1 MQPNA
6 SQTGRGSYATLCTA
20 ASAVRRPKTDY
31 GISLE
36 VRRRSEGKNTRW
48 TASHGP
54 YAAEEQEVQ
63 HLASPRWGGVGKTA
77 NVMQPTT
84 PSTRAITRSLS
95 SPLGQSTST
104 LQHCLT
110 SPRCEKHVPLAGSDE
125 DMDDAASALLS
136 QLQQVVV
143 RVSHQMV
150 DERRR
155 AAQQR
160 KQIQALE
167 TIVAEQDAMLD
178 FLRGQCDAAQY
189 ENSRILKSF
198 QKEARRPSTD
208 FTPTNQRS
216 VGSHGV
222 SEVRISA
229 AQVDSFVCAEFR
241 RLSSICESCPPSWFD
256 QVSPIVAAV
265 LRSLATEVLQMRD
278 AARNN
283 EAEASAIPHDDPP
296 APLQPCAA
304 RSSLGEAAPEPSS
317 PLSMPAAN
325 RHTPVAGRDRA
336 GVVDSAPPTAALK
349 SQAQASVSLAAAT
362 GPSSAASV
370 TAGRIQR
377 EKAELFR
384 VDLDDRMKSA
394 AHPGARAVS
403 EASASVTNSIYEDAA
418 SILSDIRT
426 RYGL

>member
-31 GISLE
+31 GISFE

-54 YAAEEQEVQ
+54 YAAAEQAVQ
-63 HLASPRWGGVGKTA
+63 HLASPRWGGVRKTA

-84 PSTRAITRSLS
+84 PSTRAIPRSLS
-95 SPLGQSTST
+95 SPRGQSTSMS
-104 LQHCLT
+104 QHCLT
-110 SPRCEKHVPLAGSDE
+110 SPHCEKHVPFAGSDE

-155 AAQQR
+155 SAQQR

-178 FLRGQCDAAQY
+178 VLRGQCDAAQY

-198 QKEARRPSTD
+198 QEEARRRGTD
-208 FTPTNQRS
+208 FAPTNQRS
-216 VGSHGV
+216 VGSHCV
-222 SEVRISA
+222 SEIRISA

-241 RLSSICESCPPSWFD
+241 RLSPICESYPPSWFD
-256 QVSPIVAAV
+256 EVSPIVAAV
-265 LRSLATEVLQMRD
+265 LRSLATEVLQMRY

-296 APLQPCAA
+296 VPLQPCAA
-304 RSSLGEAAPEPSS
+304 RSSLDEAAPEPSS
-317 PLSMPAAN
+317 PLLMPAAN
-325 RHTPVAGRDRA
+325 RHAPVAGRDRA
-336 GVVDSAPPTAALK
+336 GVVDSAPPAATLK
-349 SQAQASVSLAAAT
+349 SQAQAAVSPAAAT
-362 GPSSAASV
+362 GPSSAPSV
-370 TAGRIQR
+370 TAGRINR
-377 EKAELFR
+377 GKAELLR

-403 EASASVTNSIYEDAA
+403 EASASVTDSVCEDAA